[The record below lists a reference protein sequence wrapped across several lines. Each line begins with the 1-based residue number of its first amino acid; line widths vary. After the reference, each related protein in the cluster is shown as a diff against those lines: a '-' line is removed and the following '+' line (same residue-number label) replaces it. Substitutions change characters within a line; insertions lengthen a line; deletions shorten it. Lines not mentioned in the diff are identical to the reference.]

1 MFDNLSGVILEN
13 VRQLGDAGYS
23 FSLDDYGTGYS
34 SIQRMNT
41 YPLDVIKIDKSM
53 ADDMFSESG
62 NIIMFNTIR
71 MMHDIKKKLV
81 IEGVETEAA
90 VKALKEMS
98 CDYIPGY
105 YYSRPL
111 SEEDLIAFLRENR
124 RTQNV
129 S

>member
-1 MFDNLSGVILEN
+1 
-13 VRQLGDAGYS
+13 
-23 FSLDDYGTGYS
+23 
-34 SIQRMNT
+34 MNT
-41 YPLDVIKIDKSM
+41 YPLDVVKIDKSM

-81 IEGVETEAA
+81 IEGVETEVA

-98 CDYIPGY
+98 CDYIQGY

-111 SEEDLIAFLRENR
+111 SEDDLIAFLRENR
-124 RTQNV
+124 RKQNV

>member
-1 MFDNLSGVILEN
+1 VILEN

-34 SIQRMNT
+34 SIHRMNT
-41 YPLDVIKIDKSM
+41 YPLDVVKIDKSM

-98 CDYIPGY
+98 CDYIQGY

-111 SEEDLIAFLRENR
+111 SEEDLIVFLRENR